1 MSKIEVV
8 EVCPECG
15 EENAMQ
21 WDFERFGLNAF
32 CSVCGSKMMLCD
44 ECIHRDEFDSDS
56 CGSCKYKEDCT
67 NRKYNYVTDGGPAYD
82 VEITETM
89 KKAVCVNAVTPRQAE
104 EIVSERYVNGD
115 YILDENDLVKRATI
129 VAVRKI
135 DTPAE

>member
-15 EENAMQ
+15 EENEMK
-21 WDFERFGLNAF
+21 WNFEEYGLNAF
-32 CSVCGSKMMLCD
+32 CPVCGSKMMLCD
-44 ECIHRDEFDSDS
+44 ECMSRELWSG
-56 CGSCKYKEDCT
+56 CNNCKHEVDCT
-67 NRKYNYVTDGGPAYD
+67 GRKFRLKNGGPAYD

-89 KKAVCVNAVTPRQAE
+89 KKAVCVNAATPRQAE

-115 YILDENDLVKRATI
+115 YILDENDLIKRATI

>member
-1 MSKIEVV
+1 MGKIEVV
-8 EVCPECG
+8 EVCPQCG
-15 EENAMQ
+15 EENVMQ

-32 CSVCGSKMMLCD
+32 CPVCGTQMLLCD
-44 ECIHRDEFDSDS
+44 ECMHRDEFDSS
-56 CGSCKYKEDCT
+56 CANCTHPKDCT
-67 NRKYNYVTDGGPAYD
+67 ERKYSYVTGGGPAYD

-89 KKAVCVNAVTPRQAE
+89 KKTVCVNAVTPDQAE
-104 EIVSERYVNGD
+104 DIVSKRYIDGD